1 LKRRRLLHHYSTGKV
16 VRKNIKIVTLGC
28 PKNEVDSEVMGKGIE
43 RAGFNLVQD
52 EGDADIII
60 VNTCG
65 FIESARE
72 NSIETILDAA
82 RLKETGKPSEVIVA
96 GCLSQRYES
105 ELRRDLP
112 EVDAFF
118 GVEDF
123 RNILTYLG
131 GSDIAHF
138 ARPGRRLLNDKKY
151 YAYLKIAEGCDNEC
165 SFCAIPMMRGLQKS
179 RSIDS
184 LLQETEYLVDNG
196 IKEIILI
203 SQDLTTY
210 GSDLQKNGNGGIKIH
225 DLVRDICNVEGV
237 EWIRLMYAHPSHITE
252 ELTRVVQSEK
262 NVCNYIDMPVQHI
275 SDRILKSMRR
285 GTNGSKIRKLLE
297 DIRNVISDISLR
309 TSVIVG
315 YPGESEEEFQELHD
329 FIEESEFDRLGV
341 FTYSHEKNT
350 HAEFLDDDISKEL
363 KTERMDRIM
372 LLQQEISQR
381 KNEDMIGK
389 VYKVLID
396 EYKEDEGLS
405 IGRCYKDAPEI
416 DNIVVIDK
424 KLNAGSFVNA
434 RIISASAY
442 DVRGE
447 LVLGYSE

>member
-1 LKRRRLLHHYSTGKV
+1 MSKK
-16 VRKNIKIVTLGC
+16 IKIVTLGC
-28 PKNEVDSEVMGKGIE
+28 PKNEVDSEVLSKGIE
-43 RAGFNLVQD
+43 RAGFDLVND
-52 EGDADIII
+52 ESNADIII

-72 NSIETILDAA
+72 TSIETILDAA
-82 RLKETGKPSEVIVA
+82 KLKESGTVTEVLVA

-123 RNILTYLG
+123 RKILTYLG
-131 GSDIAHF
+131 GPEAAHF
-138 ARPGRRLLNDKKY
+138 ARPGRRLLNEKKY

-179 RSIDS
+179 RSVES
-184 LLQETEYLVDNG
+184 LLEETENLVNNG

-210 GSDLQKNGNGGIKIH
+210 GWDLQNNGSGRVKIH
-225 DLVRDICNVEGV
+225 DLVRELSKVCGV
-237 EWIRLMYAHPSHITE
+237 EWIRLMYAHPSHISE
-252 ELTRVVQSEK
+252 ELTNAVHSIE
-262 NVCNYIDMPVQHI
+262 NVCNYIDMPIQHI
-275 SDRILKSMRR
+275 NDRILKSMRR
-285 GTNGSKIRKLLE
+285 GSNGTKIRKLLK
-297 DIRNVISDISLR
+297 DIRKINTEISLR
-309 TSVIVG
+309 TSIIVG
-315 YPGESEEEFQELHD
+315 YPGESEEEFQELYD
-329 FIEESEFDRLGV
+329 FIEEAEFDRLGV
-341 FTYSHEKNT
+341 FTYSHEEST
-350 HAEFLDDDISKEL
+350 PAIFLDDDVSKEL
-363 KTERMDRIM
+363 KTERMDKIM

-389 VYKVLID
+389 NFKVLID
-396 EYKEDEGLS
+396 EYKDDEGLS

-416 DNIVVIDK
+416 DNIVILDE
-424 KLNAGSFVNA
+424 KLDAGSFVNA

-442 DVRGE
+442 DVKAK
-447 LVLGYSE
+447 LV